1 LGTFFLR
8 ISFDEF
14 LLIATTFT
22 QSLLKPPPLRLFFH
36 FKNFREIN
44 ENRIAQLVQ
53 QSDGYYRLSIYWYQ
67 VMTKTLALHRSR
79 VDRCSPLPYSF
90 LEVEKHKVGLIAN
103 ILAG

>member
-22 QSLLKPPPLRLFFH
+22 RSLLKPPPLRLFFH
-36 FKNFREIN
+36 FRNVRQKN
-44 ENRIAQLVQ
+44 ENRIVQLIQ
-53 QSDGYYRLSIYWYQ
+53 QYDDYYRLSIYWYQ
-67 VMTKTLALHRSR
+67 VMTKTLVLHRSR
-79 VDRCSPLPYSF
+79 VGRCFPLPYPF

-103 ILAG
+103 ILTG